1 MPTDQVDAVIRDWRT
16 AGLDEV
22 ESALA
27 TYADKLTRTPGAV
40 RETDLAPLRAVGLT
54 DEQILNAASACSYFN
69 FINRMADGL
78 GVDLEPEMRGLRPP
92 WDDDTL
98 TSPDRH

>member
-16 AGLDEV
+16 AGLQPV
-22 ESALA
+22 ERALA
-27 TYADKLTRTPGAV
+27 TYAEKLTRTPGAV
-40 RETDLAPLRAVGLT
+40 TEADLAPLRDVGLT

-78 GVDLEPEMRGLRPP
+78 GVDLEPEMEGLARP
-92 WDDDTL
+92 W
-98 TSPDRH
+98 